1 MSRWGVPAFL
11 VASVMFASGAGA
23 QGAHDALVAKHAAA
37 YGVPESLVRRVIRI
51 ESHGN
56 PRLVS
61 KGNYGLMQIRLGT
74 ARAMGY
80 TGTARGLLDADTN
93 MTYAVKYLAGAYRAA
108 GCNAG
113 RAIAYYQRGYHRVAK
128 RRCSSPSQIEV
139 VGLRS
144 DVARP
149 AQGVEKPESKSAS
162 APPAA
167 APPAPASVQAPD
179 VLRPRVVRTLAISRP
194 GHERM
199 RARTVARLEPE
210 AVTAPLPRARPS
222 GGLTPPASQ
231 VEQSPD
237 TTQAIAAREPEAVP
251 MPPVKQP
258 DLRPPT
264 KPKVHA
270 VHRSSHRRAH
280 AKKKAD
286 APLNVLAFIKRLIE
300 PAKTEH
306 VRKRRSHVQR

>member
-1 MSRWGVPAFL
+1 
-11 VASVMFASGAGA
+11 MFASGAAA
-23 QGAHDALVAKHAAA
+23 QGAHDALVAKHSAA

-128 RRCSSPSQIEV
+128 RRCSSPSRIEV

-144 DVARP
+144 GPPGSAE
-149 AQGVEKPESKSAS
+149 AVEKPEPETAS
-162 APPAA
+162 ARPAA
-167 APPAPASVQAPD
+167 ASSASVSAQATD
-179 VLRPRVVRTLAISRP
+179 VLRPKVVRTLAISKPR
-194 GHERM
+194 HERTPG
-199 RARTVARLEPE
+199 RTVARLEPK
-210 AVTAPLPRARPS
+210 AVTAPLPRAKPI
-222 GGLTPPASQ
+222 GGLTPPTPKA
-231 VEQSPD
+231 EQAHD
-237 TTQAIAAREPEAVP
+237 MTQAIAAREPEAVP

-264 KPKVHA
+264 KPRAHA

-280 AKKKAD
+280 ARKKAD
-286 APLNVLAFIKRLIE
+286 APLNVLAFIKKLIE
-300 PAKTEH
+300 PAKKRH
-306 VRKRRSHVQR
+306 VRKRRSHAQR